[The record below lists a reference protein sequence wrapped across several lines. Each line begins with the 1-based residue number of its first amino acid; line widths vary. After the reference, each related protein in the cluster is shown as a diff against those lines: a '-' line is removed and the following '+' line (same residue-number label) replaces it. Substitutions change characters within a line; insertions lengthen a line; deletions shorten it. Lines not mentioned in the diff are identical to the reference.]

1 MKNFNSS
8 SNSIIYRDYEKIMK
22 VIQNK
27 ENTFKHILAITELKR
42 NFFKRHSNHPDG
54 LTFKIVYESLN
65 SEFIKLIER
74 V

>member
-8 SNSIIYRDYEKIMK
+8 SNSIIYR
-22 VIQNK
+22 